1 MSAIGVAGLTLRRA
15 GGFTLGP
22 LDLELAA
29 GSATAVVGPSGCG
42 KTTLLRCLAGL
53 EQPTAGRVV
62 LGGAT
67 VRGPQHVGFVFPNGA
82 LWPHLTA
89 LQHLAFVAPRRARAE
104 LLALLAQVGLQ
115 DKAQRRPGE
124 LSSGEGQRLALA
136 RALAGDPQVL
146 LLDEPLRSVD
156 VHLRDALALLVRK
169 LARARGLTLVLVTH
183 DRDEALA
190 MADDLVVLRAGRV
203 VERGTAASV
212 LAEPRTAFA
221 AAFLGRAAC
230 LPALPAPGGYG
241 CAFGEVAAAP
251 HANGAMVLALLPGDV
266 EALPAGGSAVL
277 TRPVLHVEATADG
290 ALAAVEI
297 DGQTVRVACGWRPA
311 PGELLALRL
320 RRPRFLPAGGDA

>member
-1 MSAIGVAGLTLRRA
+1 
-15 GGFTLGP
+15 
-22 LDLELAA
+22 
-29 GSATAVVGPSGCG
+29 
-42 KTTLLRCLAGL
+42 
-53 EQPTAGRVV
+53 
-62 LGGAT
+62 
-67 VRGPQHVGFVFPNGA
+67 VFPNGA

-89 LQHLAFVAPRRARAE
+89 LQHLEFVAPRRPRAG
-104 LLALLAQVGLQ
+104 LLDLLAQVGLQ

-136 RALAGDPQVL
+136 RALAGEPKVI

-156 VHLRDALALLVRK
+156 VHLRDGLALLVRK

-190 MADDLVVLRAGRV
+190 MADDLVVLREGRI
-203 VERGTAASV
+203 VERGPAASV

-230 LPALPAPGGYG
+230 LPARAAASGYT
-241 CAFGEVAAAP
+241 CAFGDVATPA

-266 EALPAGGSAVL
+266 EAVREGAGTL
-277 TRPVLHVEATADG
+277 LRRPVLHVEANAG
-290 ALAAVEI
+290 GMLAAVEI
-297 DGQTVRVACGWRPA
+297 DGQTVRVACSWHPA

-320 RRPRFLPAGGDA
+320 RRPRFLPAGGA